1 MTGAAGT
8 LEACPAA
15 RAKGQAGRIGIGGQ
29 HCTSTPMP
37 PKSLKTPAT
46 ASTAR
51 TRMAQSG
58 IILTCMIVSRG
69 GSGRILARGRRLNRL
84 STAWYASGDI
94 RLANS
99 ASLRLRASA
108 RWGGR
113 DVSNR
118 VSAWLELAPCV
129 AQVGES
135 LPAAPSDGRACR
147 ALGPPAPPNAPQ
159 VGHRR
164 SNREGGKRRL
174 QRTEFSPLQLTVD
187 RAHDVG
193 RGDDALHDHR

>member
-69 GSGRILARGRRLNRL
+69 GSGRILARGRRLNVCQLRG
-84 STAWYASGDI
+84 TPPATFGWRIAPRFG
-94 RLANS
+94 S
-99 ASLRLRASA
+99 AL
-108 RWGGR
+108 
-113 DVSNR
+113 
-118 VSAWLELAPCV
+118 
-129 AQVGES
+129 
-135 LPAAPSDGRACR
+135 LPAGAEGTSATASQRGWNWPHAWRRSVKAYLPPRAMAGHVVLWDR
-147 ALGPPAPPNAPQ
+147 R
-159 VGHRR
+159 HRR
-164 SNREGGKRRL
+164 TPRRSVTGDQTARGGSAVCSEPSFRRC
-174 QRTEFSPLQLTVD
+174 S
-187 RAHDVG
+187 
-193 RGDDALHDHR
+193 